1 MVEGG
6 ITVESVDTV
15 IAALKEYRDNI
26 VNYLNQ
32 AKEQANTPG
41 EDEEYSKAAKTYVDS
56 VSKLLDGDL
65 IKRLDAT
72 ISAIEQARDE
82 YQKKENE

>member
-56 VSKLLDGDL
+56 VSKLLDGE
-65 IKRLDAT
+65 RLDAT

-82 YQKKENE
+82 YQRKENE